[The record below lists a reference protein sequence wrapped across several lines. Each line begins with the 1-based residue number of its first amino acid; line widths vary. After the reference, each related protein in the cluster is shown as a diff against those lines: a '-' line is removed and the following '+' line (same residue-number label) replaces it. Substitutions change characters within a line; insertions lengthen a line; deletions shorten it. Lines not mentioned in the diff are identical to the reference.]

1 MLTVSHLQLSTL
13 HSTGFVLSYMP
24 VARFHSGCKAR
35 CKDYPWRSCL
45 TCRYTKRRCFTCNTF
60 ISSPHYK
67 IVCHTLFAVPYVAVV
82 VATLRRVDECAQIKS
97 SACSYR
103 NVAWHVKCTQTNI
116 VNHFKQSIYKFD
128 NTWAA
133 LVQGVEVVPE
143 QLKVLANL
151 TQQHNCSLSDY
162 AQTINQHSHALRKH
176 IEANQQRKCIGICCA
191 LVLCMQAVH
200 QLSFALQPE
209 AIQEAL
215 EHIHLY
221 THKEMIDQ
229 RELDAIRRAREL
241 IAFSNYTTRLKT
253 IQPMYK
259 RTSIHILAVMHAF
272 WPSEDFLGTQL
283 YEYILELV
291 FTPSISLGKVMLPNY
306 PSRGS
311 SLVTEDVA
319 CLSTSAYGDSYGSKS

>member
-1 MLTVSHLQLSTL
+1 
-13 HSTGFVLSYMP
+13 
-24 VARFHSGCKAR
+24 
-35 CKDYPWRSCL
+35 
-45 TCRYTKRRCFTCNTF
+45 
-60 ISSPHYK
+60 
-67 IVCHTLFAVPYVAVV
+67 
-82 VATLRRVDECAQIKS
+82 
-97 SACSYR
+97 
-103 NVAWHVKCTQTNI
+103 
-116 VNHFKQSIYKFD
+116 
-128 NTWAA
+128 
-133 LVQGVEVVPE
+133 
-143 QLKVLANL
+143 
-151 TQQHNCSLSDY
+151 
-162 AQTINQHSHALRKH
+162 
-176 IEANQQRKCIGICCA
+176 
-191 LVLCMQAVH
+191 
-200 QLSFALQPE
+200 
-209 AIQEAL
+209 
-215 EHIHLY
+215 
-221 THKEMIDQ
+221 MIDQ